1 MKFSEVTSLA
11 RVIIV
16 GGGPAGIMAALSA
29 AKNNEVILIE
39 KNKEIGMKL
48 RLTGGGRC
56 NITNNRDIEEFFDK
70 IVNNNKFLYSALYTF
85 SNYSLLEYLSSK
97 GIEYKV
103 ELDEKVYTKSDKAD
117 EVIDLLKNDLRNND
131 VNIKYN
137 TTITDL
143 IIEDN
148 VIKGVITSYGEK
160 ILGDKIIITTGGK
173 SFPNTGSDGTMYS
186 VLEKYGHT
194 ITPIYAALIPL
205 VIKEEFV
212 KKLQGVS
219 MKDVVV
225 SAKIKKKKIE
235 KSGDMLFTHFGISGP
250 AVLKLSSYVNKAL
263 TEGEVEITLDFLK
276 DKSKEEISKIMRS
289 NTNKTVFNNL
299 KGVLP
304 QNFLKVVFEILGL
317 SEIKASD
324 LKKEDEYKVIEY
336 MKEMKL
342 TARETLT
349 IKAAQVTSGGVKVK
363 EINASTM
370 ESKLIKNLY
379 FAGEVI
385 DVDAETGGY
394 NLQIA
399 FSTGYLAGMDY

>member
-1 MKFSEVTSLA
+1 MTNLA
-11 RVIIV
+11 KVIVV

-29 AKNNEVILIE
+29 AKNNEVTLIE
-39 KNKEIGMKL
+39 RNKEIGMKL

-70 IVNNNKFLYSALYTF
+70 IVNNKKFLYSALYTF
-85 SNYSLLEYLSSK
+85 SNYSLLEYLSNN
-97 GIEYKV
+97 GLEYKV

-117 EVIDLLKNDLRNND
+117 EVIELLKNDLEKNKVKIR
-131 VNIKYN
+131 YN
-137 TTITDL
+137 TMVSDL
-143 IIEDN
+143 IVENED
-148 VIKGVITSYGEK
+148 IKGVVRSYGER
-160 ILGDKIIITTGGK
+160 ILGDKVIITTGGK

-186 VLEKYGHT
+186 ILEKYGHT

-205 VIKEEFV
+205 VIKEDFV
-212 KKLQGVS
+212 KSLQGVA

-225 SAKIKKKKIE
+225 SAKLKKKKIE
-235 KSGDMLFTHFGISGP
+235 KFGDMLFTHFGISGP
-250 AVLKLSSYVNKAL
+250 AVLKLSSYITKAL
-263 TEGEVEITLDFLK
+263 SEREVEVSLDFLK
-276 DKSKEEISKIMRS
+276 DKSKDEISQIMRS
-289 NTNKTVFNNL
+289 NPNKTVLNNL

-304 QNFLKVVFEILGL
+304 QNFLKVVFEMLGL
-317 SEIKASD
+317 TEIKSSD
-324 LKKEDEYKVIEY
+324 LKKEDENKIIEY

-370 ESKLIKNLY
+370 ESKVIKNLY

-385 DVDAETGGY
+385 DIDAETGGY
-394 NLQIA
+394 NLQMA
-399 FSTGYLAGMDY
+399 FSTGYLAGSDY